1 MKRFERS
8 NGLDTAL
15 CESNT
20 LPFLRNCRCD
30 VKYVHQHRTDPDW
43 PCGYSGQ
50 RVERSSRLES
60 ILRHLKRYQYILPH
74 NKAPVCVSPQFPDC
88 EALEEGNGHRISCL
102 IEHKDNLTGSG
113 CKQFLT
119 KMASIVFGDYRLIY
133 KFMDQCNADITKL
146 QCGRLETED
155 DSVSNN
161 NND

>member
-1 MKRFERS
+1 MKAIPCLFL
-8 NGLDTAL
+8 GTADVTL
-15 CESNT
+15 NMFINT
-20 LPFLRNCRCD
+20 EQTLTGRVGTRGSVLSGPA
-30 VKYVHQHRTDPDW
+30 DW
-43 PCGYSGQ
+43 
-50 RVERSSRLES
+50 